1 MEKPIDRLLEGVT
14 GDLCVVLAAS
24 KQGYVET
31 ALEACVL
38 AREKLQTV
46 REELLRSF
54 PDRNDEDQEY
64 GIADPAHDYD
74 S

>member
-1 MEKPIDRLLEGVT
+1 MESPIDLLLEGVT
-14 GDLCVVLAAS
+14 GDLCVVLTAS
-24 KQGYVET
+24 EQGYVET

-38 AREKLQTV
+38 AREKLQIV

-54 PDRNDEDQEY
+54 PDSNEDS
-64 GIADPAHDYD
+64 AHDYD

>member
-1 MEKPIDRLLEGVT
+1 MEKPIDRLVESLA
-14 GDLCVVLAAS
+14 GDLCVVITAS
-24 KQGYVET
+24 EHGYVET
-31 ALEACVL
+31 ALEAWVL

-54 PDRNDEDQEY
+54 PARNTEDQEH

>member
-14 GDLCVVLAAS
+14 GDLCVVLTAS
-24 KQGYVET
+24 EHGYVET
-31 ALEACVL
+31 ALEACML

-54 PDRNDEDQEY
+54 PDRNNDQQY